1 MSGVFLLRSSFAVRA
16 AAAAGA
22 LALVPAAAHAAAIG
36 HDRVVSAN
44 AADHT
49 PQLVPTTSVP
59 KPEVNGIAV
68 SATSGLTYAG
78 GNFDQVTGSAQ
89 AFGNLVSF
97 NTTTGAVR
105 DAFRPQFN
113 GVVRDVEDAA
123 DGGVYVGGSFTSV
136 DGVTSPRLVKFLAD
150 GRRDTAF
157 KPTLIKGLVND
168 VDLYKGHL
176 LVAGGFGRRLV
187 SLDPSTGADDGYIN
201 AKFAGAA
208 MNTDGTKTSWGA
220 PGTVYDV
227 AASATPQGERLI
239 AVGNFTTVND
249 VSRGKFAMLNLPGG
263 SLNDWYYNA
272 FATPCAT
279 DAPRRIANLQ
289 GVDWSP
295 AGTHF
300 NVVATGQIPEE
311 TSQVWHHPAPGTAPK
326 DQPTATV
333 CDGVG
338 RFALAN
344 PSKADWINYTGGDS
358 VWEVADTGKA
368 VYIQGHFKWVDNADG
383 YASLGIGDKVAGT
396 PAARRSGIAAIDPQ
410 TGYAHSWSP
419 AVPSKT
425 GGRALDV
432 TDKGLWVG
440 SDSPK
445 FGNEAHYGLAFAPLS

>member
-1 MSGVFLLRSSFAVRA
+1 MRRCLPARFLAVVGGFALLPTA
-16 AAAAGA
+16 AY
-22 LALVPAAAHAAAIG
+22 AAIG
-36 HDRVVSAN
+36 HGGVVLAN

-49 PQLVPTTSVP
+49 PQLVPTTLVP

-78 GNFDQVTGSAQ
+78 GKFDKVSGSAQ
-89 AFGNLVSF
+89 AFGNLVAF
-97 NTTTGAVR
+97 NTATGAVR
-105 DAFRPQFN
+105 DTFHPQFN

-136 DGVTSPRLVKFLAD
+136 DGVTSPRLVKFRAD
-150 GRRDTAF
+150 GSRDTGF

-176 LVAGGFGRRLV
+176 LVAGAFGRRLV

-201 AKFAGAA
+201 ATFAGAA
-208 MNTDGTKTSWGA
+208 KNTDGTKTSWGA
-220 PGTVYDV
+220 AGTVYDV

-263 SLNDWYYNA
+263 SLNDWYYKA

-295 AGTHF
+295 GGTHF
-300 NVVATGQIPEE
+300 DVVATGQIPELA
-311 TSQVWHHPAPGTAPK
+311 SQVWHHGVTG
-326 DQPTATV
+326 DQATATV

-338 RFALAN
+338 RFALAT
-344 PSKADWINYTGGDS
+344 PTKADWINYTGGDS

-368 VYIQGHFKWVDNADG
+368 VYIQGHFKYVDNADG
-383 YASLGIGDKVAGT
+383 YASLGIGDKKAGT
-396 PAARRSGIAAIDPQ
+396 PAAERRGIAAIDPQ
-410 TGYAHSWSP
+410 TGYAHLWDP
-419 AVPSKT
+419 RVPTPT
-425 GGRALDV
+425 GGRALEV
-432 TDKGLWVG
+432 TDQGLWVG
-440 SDSPK
+440 TDSPK
-445 FGNEAHYGLAFAPLS
+445 FGREDHYGVAFAPLP